1 MDKVGIGL
9 LGYGTVG
16 SGVGKLLKKN
26 ADDIT
31 LATGKQVALKR
42 VLEKDAGFTHP
53 DLDPGLVTT
62 RVEDILEDPGIQIV
76 VELIGGVGAALD
88 FQLRALKA
96 GKNVVTANKQLLA
109 QHGAELFAAAEE
121 SGVHLRFEASAVG
134 AVPVIKVLRESLVA
148 AEVNTVFGI
157 VNGTTNYMLSAMAE
171 TGADYD
177 DVLKEAQRLGYA
189 EADPT
194 EDVGGKD
201 AAAKMAILSSIAFHS
216 RTGLDDV
223 PVRGHHQGDV
233 RRHRPRRPTRAGRQ
247 AARRR
252 QAHRRADERARVSG
266 LPAQD
271 APAGRRRR
279 RLQRRVPHER
289 RVRRDHALRPRRR
302 QRPHGLRR
310 DRRRHLR
317 GQHGEGQLRAELPLL
332 QGRPVLPRRRD
343 GLEVLPQVEG
353 ERSTRRARKGER
365 AVRRSR
371 RQHPFHG
378 PGGRRRRGRARAVA
392 PPGPRGAVLRRPRA
406 DQCAARRTRRAG
418 SHPCD
423 EQASALDSSQ
433 RSRLSCGAAQPQRTR
448 AAAGK
453 LSSGAPEDHRSAA
466 PRGEETA

>member
-1 MDKVGIGL
+1 MTTEGTTVDKVGIGL
-9 LGYGTVG
+9 LGFGTVG

-31 LATGKQVALKR
+31 LATGKQVVLKR
-42 VLEKDAGFTHP
+42 VLEKDPGFSHP
-53 DLDPGLVTT
+53 ELEPGLVTT
-62 RVEDILEDPGIQIV
+62 RVEDILDDPEISIV
-76 VELIGGVGAALD
+76 VELIGGTGAALD

-121 SGVHLRFEASAVG
+121 TGVHLRFEASAVG

-157 VNGTTNYMLSAMAE
+157 VNGTTNYMLSEMAA

-223 PVRGHHQGDV
+223 PYEGITKVTSIDIAHGRAART
-233 RRHRPRRPTRAGRQ
+233 RRQAPRRG
-247 AARRR
+247 
-252 QAHRRADERARVSG
+252 QAHRRADERARVPG

-271 APAGRRRR
+271 APIRQRDR
-279 RLQRRVPHER
+279 RLQRGLPDQR

-302 QRPHGLRR
+302 QRAHGLRR
-310 DRRRHLR
+310 HRRRHLG

-332 QGRPVLPRRRD
+332 QGRPVLPGRRH
-343 GLEVLPQVEG
+343 GLEVLPQAEG
-353 ERSTRRARKGER
+353 ELISPAC
-365 AVRRSR
+365 S
-371 RQHPFHG
+371 
-378 PGGRRRRGRARAVA
+378 
-392 PPGPRGAVLRRPRA
+392 PR
-406 DQCAARRTRRAG
+406 
-418 SHPCD
+418 
-423 EQASALDSSQ
+423 
-433 RSRLSCGAAQPQRTR
+433 
-448 AAAGK
+448 
-453 LSSGAPEDHRSAA
+453 
-466 PRGEETA
+466 

>member
-31 LATGKQVALKR
+31 LATGKQV
-42 VLEKDAGFTHP
+42 DAQARAREG
-53 DLDPGLVTT
+53 PGLQRT
-62 RVEDILEDPGIQIV
+62 RTSTRRCSRRASRTSSRTPRSTIV
-76 VELIGGVGAALD
+76 VELIGGTGAALD

-223 PVRGHHQGDV
+223 ALRGHHQG
-233 RRHRPRRPTRAGRQ
+233 HRPPTSPT
-247 AARRR
+247 ARGS
-252 QAHRRADERARVSG
+252 ASSPSCSAS
-266 LPAQD
+266 PSS
-271 APAGRRRR
+271 
-279 RLQRRVPHER
+279 
-289 RVRRDHALRPRRR
+289 
-302 QRPHGLRR
+302 
-310 DRRRHLR
+310 
-317 GQHGEGQLRAELPLL
+317 
-332 QGRPVLPRRRD
+332 
-343 GLEVLPQVEG
+343 
-353 ERSTRRARKGER
+353 ST
-365 AVRRSR
+365 
-371 RQHPFHG
+371 
-378 PGGRRRRGRARAVA
+378 
-392 PPGPRGAVLRRPRA
+392 GA
-406 DQCAARRTRRAG
+406 
-418 SHPCD
+418 
-423 EQASALDSSQ
+423 
-433 RSRLSCGAAQPQRTR
+433 
-448 AAAGK
+448 
-453 LSSGAPEDHRSAA
+453 
-466 PRGEETA
+466 